1 MWGEKKIKILSL
13 TSTIK
18 DLASYQKLMVIY
30 FKSFNQVDEINM
42 YISNN
47 CAKYLWISYVIIM
60 ATVSEKY

>member
-1 MWGEKKIKILSL
+1 
-13 TSTIK
+13 
-18 DLASYQKLMVIY
+18 MVIY